1 MIWGINFMD
10 QERKKYMKA
19 IFKKTFAVF
28 TSVLTAG
35 ILVSA
40 TYSSSAAALRNG
52 DTNGDGVVD
61 IYDAIN
67 ISKHVLKKP
76 ELTGTNLEQADYNKD
91 GAVNVYDAV
100 FVCRLILCEGKLNEV
115 AALINMGRLSN
126 GEKTLTI
133 DQSLVDAAMKRAS
146 ELPKKFSGDY
156 RPDNSGFET
165 ILTEYGIEF
174 SECANC
180 VAAVPSTP
188 NELYN
193 AMMEKETIKSRLMDG
208 TYTKIGVGY
217 CLNNDTYKHYWAI
230 LLI

>member
-1 MIWGINFMD
+1 MGNQD
-10 QERKKYMKA
+10 YGSGKETYMKA
-19 IFKKTFAVF
+19 FFKKTFAVF

-35 ILVSA
+35 VLASA
-40 TYSSSAAALRNG
+40 TYTSAAALRNG
-52 DTNGDGVVD
+52 DTNADGVVD

-67 ISKHVLKKP
+67 ISKHVMKLS

-91 GAVNVYDAV
+91 GTVNVYDAI
-100 FVCRLILCEGKLNEV
+100 FVSRLILCEGKLNEV
-115 AALINMGRLSN
+115 AALINMKRLSS
-126 GEKTLTI
+126 GVETLTI

-165 ILTEYGIEF
+165 ILTEYGIVF

-180 VAAVPSTP
+180 VAAVPATP
-188 NELYN
+188 KELYN
-193 AMMEKETIKSRLMDG
+193 AMMEKETITSRLLDG